1 MGNYNSAVI
10 TTAGQ
15 GLIARAIAGNLPC
28 TLTSAKTTDYVVP
41 GSTSLAS
48 LTSLP
53 DIKQSEVITSA
64 SVVSNTQVSASVR
77 FSNTD
82 ITLNYMINTIGVYA
96 KAGDDT
102 SETLLAV
109 ITAIDPDVMP
119 SYSASSPVSY
129 VYDITLTISN
139 ASQVNIIVAPT
150 GSPNYSEFNAVKDEV
165 VAARVGSDGV
175 QYSTLEG
182 RLNTEFT
189 DLKSTV
195 YDYETD
201 SITLVSGA
209 WLGTNPLLPTTGL
222 NRIRNQSLLVV
233 NAIKRITLPSAYTM
247 VAYVLDASKTLIQT
261 TTWANT
267 LDTDQFTSGAVY
279 FNLNIRKTA
288 TPSADISSDVST
300 VQSGITVYTRLEK
313 LDDTTI
319 KKVIYVNTTSD
330 VSFIRELYFPN
341 GYTDNLRLGSVR
353 RGYDTG
359 DNNYE
364 WRIVIVDSNGD
375 RAGSWVYRSDTQT
388 DPEPLQMI
396 HTLVPTQK
404 GYVLF
409 DWSKINMG
417 DSISIDYALGYPRL
431 TQAAEDLTLSPILY
445 ASMSSASIDMRDYGL
460 NPNRLAYTATK
471 VPVFAW
477 VDDDCS
483 LLGSDD
489 LTAPVGVKGVK
500 AIADSL
506 GIHATY
512 ACITSNLSQTG
523 MLDFLLSAQD
533 DGFQITNHSSQHTKD
548 YWYPDSGQPN
558 VNMCRK
564 ELIEARNALREAGFV
579 NYDDMI
585 LPGGGGSNS
594 TATRKMI
601 SEICRSAVLVGSSDG
616 IIHNYGGGS
625 GIFGLKRSML
635 RDENHNGHTLAQYKE
650 WVDEAIEGGD
660 MIIYGTH
667 SGMSEWNAQ
676 LVIDL
681 FTYIISQGYTVVT
694 LNEALLQRMPI
705 FDLFKMFH

>member
-1 MGNYNSAVI
+1 MQIHELNNFTG
-10 TTAGQ
+10 TLGAGTY
-15 GLIARAIAGNLPC
+15 LAIDNG
-28 TLTSAKTTDYVVP
+28 TDT
-41 GSTSLAS
+41 GRISS
-48 LTSLP
+48 
-53 DIKQSEVITSA
+53 Q
-64 SVVSNTQVSASVR
+64 N
-77 FSNTD
+77 
-82 ITLNYMINTIGVYA
+82 
-96 KAGDDT
+96 
-102 SETLLAV
+102 LLAA
-109 ITAIDPDVMP
+109 TEARID
-119 SYSASSPVSY
+119 SAN
-129 VYDITLTISN
+129 D
-139 ASQVNIIVAPT
+139 QV
-150 GSPNYSEFNAVKDEV
+150 
-165 VAARVGSDGV
+165 
-175 QYSTLEG
+175 
-182 RLNTEFT
+182 T
-189 DLKSTV
+189 DLKSAV
-195 YDYETD
+195 YDYETN

-209 WLGTNPLLPTTGL
+209 WLGSNPLLPTTGL

-233 NAIKRITLPSAYTM
+233 KAIKRITLPSAYTM
-247 VAYVLDASKTLIQT
+247 VAYVFDASKTLIQT

-267 LDTDQFTSGAVY
+267 LNTDQFTSGAVY

-300 VQSGITVYTRLEK
+300 VQSGITVYTSLEK

-359 DNNYE
+359 DGYE

-375 RAGSWVYRSDTQT
+375 RAGSWVYTSDTQT

-396 HTLVPTQK
+396 NTLVPTQK

-417 DSISIDYALGYPRL
+417 DSIAIDYALGYPRL
-431 TQAAEDLTLSPILY
+431 TQAAEYITLSPILY
-445 ASMSSASIDMRDYGL
+445 TSMSSASIDMRDFGL

-471 VPVFAW
+471 APVFAW

-533 DGFQITNHSSQHTKD
+533 DGFQITNHSSQHTQN
-548 YWYPDSGQPN
+548 YWYPDNGQPN

-705 FDLFKMFH
+705 FDLLKMFH